1 MKLARE
7 EVPFVRLGRP
17 SGVHPAVRPWVPGG
31 ERYPQKTTRELARL
45 AESVPVVSG
54 SWGEG
59 LQAGVGL
66 LCLPASCWRQL
77 SIDSAG
83 CCARLTVAA
92 LPSCHLP
99 AMPRSLAPLALAC
112 TTRC

>member
-31 ERYPQKTTRELARL
+31 ERYPHKTTRELARL

-54 SWGEG
+54 SWGPEG
-59 LQAGVGL
+59 QVWVFA
-66 LCLPASCWRQL
+66 
-77 SIDSAG
+77 
-83 CCARLTVAA
+83 
-92 LPSCHLP
+92 
-99 AMPRSLAPLALAC
+99 
-112 TTRC
+112 